1 MEHCQPAA
9 RAGVLPLWRLLPRV
23 LRPNCSRRNS
33 GGRFAHTNDDWAGR
47 NSETRD
53 RWRRHSQRLAAY
65 CSADS
70 LYSDS
75 VSNRTTGTELHGIS
89 GQERRKADLE
99 MAVADFVKSA
109 RESFRV
115 GWKIESN
122 WTDPVLFATYQV
134 IRPLAS
140 LLIVA
145 FIVII
150 GASVGASANSAFYTG
165 YLAWLIVGNAF
176 YAFVLQIMLG
186 MAILVHV
193 DRTRYEVLKNIYI
206 SPGTLH
212 PYVIGRGLV
221 SVVNGAVSVI
231 LTLLFSV
238 AIFNGLLHMNIPLN
252 LLNVNLLMLIPA
264 VILGI
269 IGLLAIGY
277 MLCAVNIVSNRMEF
291 ILGDS
296 VSGTFFLL
304 GGVIFPIT
312 SLPSQIQ
319 LISNV
324 LPITFFLNAI
334 RESFGITSMVTGDYM
349 SNLAFLALTTLVA
362 LALGIGVFRLAEQ
375 RAKKLGLFDRK
386 SEY

>member
-1 MEHCQPAA
+1 MAKHPSTH
-9 RAGVLPLWRLLPRV
+9 RL
-23 LRPNCSRRNS
+23 
-33 GGRFAHTNDDWAGR
+33 H
-47 NSETRD
+47 
-53 RWRRHSQRLAAY
+53 
-65 CSADS
+65 
-70 LYSDS
+70 SDS
-75 VSNRTTGTELHGIS
+75 FPARTTRAELHGIPRE
-89 GQERRKADLE
+89 ERRKADIA

-109 RESFRV
+109 GESFRV

-150 GASVGASANSAFYTG
+150 GASVGAAANSAFYTQ

-221 SVVNGAVSVI
+221 SVVNGAVSVV

-252 LLNVNLLMLIPA
+252 LLDVNLLMLLPA

-269 IGLLAIGY
+269 ISLLAIGY
-277 MLCAVNIVSNRMEF
+277 ILCAVNIVSNRMEL

-296 VSGTFFLL
+296 VPAIFLL
-304 GGVIFPIT
+304 LGTVIFLVAL
-312 SLPSQIQ
+312 LPWYVQP
-319 LISNV
+319 ISNV
-324 LPITFFLNAI
+324 LPITYLLNAV
-334 RESFGITSMVTGDYM
+334 RESFGLLLTACYM
-349 SNLAFLALTTLVA
+349 SALASLALTTLVT
-362 LALGIGVFRLAEQ
+362 LIIGITVFRLAEQ

-386 SEY
+386 SEYYI

>member
-1 MEHCQPAA
+1 MAKHPSTH
-9 RAGVLPLWRLLPRV
+9 RL
-23 LRPNCSRRNS
+23 
-33 GGRFAHTNDDWAGR
+33 H
-47 NSETRD
+47 
-53 RWRRHSQRLAAY
+53 
-65 CSADS
+65 
-70 LYSDS
+70 SDS
-75 VSNRTTGTELHGIS
+75 FPTCPTRAELHGIPR
-89 GQERRKADLE
+89 QKRREANIA

-109 RESFRV
+109 GESFRV

-150 GASVGASANSAFYTG
+150 GASVGAAANSAFYTR

-176 YAFVLQIMLG
+176 FAFVLQVMLG
-186 MAILVHV
+186 MAMLVHV

-212 PYVIGRGLV
+212 PYVVGRGLV

-252 LLNVNLLMLIPA
+252 LLGVNLLMLFPG

-269 IGLLAIGY
+269 ISLLAIGY

-296 VSGTFFLL
+296 VSGIFFLL
-304 GGVIFPIT
+304 GGVIFPIAL
-312 SLPSQIQ
+312 LPSYVQ

-362 LALGIGVFRLAEQ
+362 LALGIGVFRLAEH

>member
-1 MEHCQPAA
+1 MAKHPSTH
-9 RAGVLPLWRLLPRV
+9 RL
-23 LRPNCSRRNS
+23 
-33 GGRFAHTNDDWAGR
+33 H
-47 NSETRD
+47 
-53 RWRRHSQRLAAY
+53 
-65 CSADS
+65 
-70 LYSDS
+70 SDS
-75 VSNRTTGTELHGIS
+75 FPTCPTRAELHGIPR
-89 GQERRKADLE
+89 QERGEADFA

-109 RESFRV
+109 GESFRV

-150 GASVGASANSAFYTG
+150 GASVGASTNSAFYTQ

-231 LTLLFSV
+231 LTLLLSV

-349 SNLAFLALTTLVA
+349 
-362 LALGIGVFRLAEQ
+362 
-375 RAKKLGLFDRK
+375 
-386 SEY
+386 

>member
-1 MEHCQPAA
+1 MAKHPSTH
-9 RAGVLPLWRLLPRV
+9 RL
-23 LRPNCSRRNS
+23 
-33 GGRFAHTNDDWAGR
+33 H
-47 NSETRD
+47 
-53 RWRRHSQRLAAY
+53 
-65 CSADS
+65 
-70 LYSDS
+70 SDS
-75 VSNRTTGTELHGIS
+75 FPTCPTRAELHGIPR
-89 GQERRKADLE
+89 QKRREANIA

-109 RESFRV
+109 GESFRV

-150 GASVGASANSAFYTG
+150 GASVGAAANSAFYSR

-221 SVVNGAVSVI
+221 SVVNGAVSVV

-238 AIFNGLLHMNIPLN
+238 AIFNGLLHMNIPLD
-252 LLNVNLLMLIPA
+252 LLGVNLLMLLPA
-264 VILGI
+264 VVLGI
-269 IGLLAIGY
+269 ISLLAIGY

-296 VSGTFFLL
+296 VSGVFFLL
-304 GGVIFPIT
+304 GGVIFPI
-312 SLPSQIQ
+312 SFLPSYLQR
-319 LISNV
+319 ISNA
-324 LPITFFLNAI
+324 LPVTYFLNTV
-334 RESFGITSMVTGDYM
+334 RESFGLLPPGNLPPGNYM
-349 SNLAFLALTTLVA
+349 SDLGILGLTTLAA
-362 LALGIGVFRLAEQ
+362 LILGVSVFRLAER
-375 RAKKLGLFDRK
+375 RAKRLGLFDRK

>member
-1 MEHCQPAA
+1 MAKHPSTH
-9 RAGVLPLWRLLPRV
+9 RL
-23 LRPNCSRRNS
+23 
-33 GGRFAHTNDDWAGR
+33 H
-47 NSETRD
+47 
-53 RWRRHSQRLAAY
+53 
-65 CSADS
+65 
-70 LYSDS
+70 SDS
-75 VSNRTTGTELHGIS
+75 FPTCPTRAELHGIPR
-89 GQERRKADLE
+89 QKRREANIA

-109 RESFRV
+109 GESFRV

-150 GASVGASANSAFYTG
+150 GASVGAAANSAFYTQ

-212 PYVIGRGLV
+212 PYVMGRGLV
-221 SVVNGAVSVI
+221 SVLNGAVSVV

-252 LLNVNLLMLIPA
+252 LLGVNLLMLIPA

-269 IGLLAIGY
+269 ISLLAIGY

-296 VSGTFFLL
+296 VSGIFFLL
-304 GGVIFPIT
+304 GGVIFPVAL
-312 SLPSQIQ
+312 LPSYVQ
-319 LISNV
+319 LISNL
-324 LPITFFLNAI
+324 LPVTYFLNTV
-334 RESFGITSMVTGDYM
+334 RESFGLIPTASYVSD
-349 SNLAFLALTTLVA
+349 LAYLALTTLVTMII
-362 LALGIGVFRLAEQ
+362 GITVFRLAEQ

>member
-1 MEHCQPAA
+1 MATHSSTHRLHSGSLPACTT
-9 RAGVLPLWRLLPRV
+9 RA
-23 LRPNCSRRNS
+23 
-33 GGRFAHTNDDWAGR
+33 
-47 NSETRD
+47 
-53 RWRRHSQRLAAY
+53 Q
-65 CSADS
+65 
-70 LYSDS
+70 
-75 VSNRTTGTELHGIS
+75 LHGIPR
-89 GQERRKADLE
+89 QERREADLA

-109 RESFRV
+109 GESFRV

-150 GASVGASANSAFYTG
+150 GASVGAAANSAFYTQ

-269 IGLLAIGY
+269 ISLLAIGY

-312 SLPSQIQ
+312 SLPLQIQ
-319 LISNV
+319 LISNL
-324 LPITFFLNAI
+324 LPITYLLNAV
-334 RESFGITSMVTGDYM
+334 RESFGLIPTASYM
-349 SNLAFLALTTLVA
+349 SDLAYLALTTLVTMII
-362 LALGIGVFRLAEQ
+362 GITVFRLAEQ